1 MEYDTFSHRHGLIIT
16 ENNVTLNEQWLE
28 ITETL
33 GGITDEEIISR
44 FESRGENRGKGIQNT
59 LNNLIKE
66 KLVEHYN
73 WDKESKIFNEI
84 PYINSNEAG
93 MKYFRLD
100 FAKNKDCICE
110 PKCDRGKHGMSIEVS
125 FNHREALAWNL
136 LKPSIASELN
146 HVKKAF
152 QTDIGVLITPKDEML
167 DLDRNNYQGSGL
179 DGAIGTFELVKKYL
193 KVLQIQLSCPMIIIG
208 IHQPK
213 SFYIDTSQETHNGGK
228 LGTVVKRSC

>member
-1 MEYDTFSHRHGLIIT
+1 
-16 ENNVTLNEQWLE
+16 
-28 ITETL
+28 
-33 GGITDEEIISR
+33 
-44 FESRGENRGKGIQNT
+44 
-59 LNNLIKE
+59 
-66 KLVEHYN
+66 
-73 WDKESKIFNEI
+73 
-84 PYINSNEAG
+84 
-93 MKYFRLD
+93 
-100 FAKNKDCICE
+100 
-110 PKCDRGKHGMSIEVS
+110 MSIEVS

-136 LKPSIASELN
+136 LKPSIASGLN